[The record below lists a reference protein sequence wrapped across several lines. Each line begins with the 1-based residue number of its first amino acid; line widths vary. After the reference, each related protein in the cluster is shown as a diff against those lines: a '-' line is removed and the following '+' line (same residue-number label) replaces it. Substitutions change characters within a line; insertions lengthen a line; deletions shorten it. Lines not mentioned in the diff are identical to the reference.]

1 MQNYK
6 GSISLLRRSVGFSVG
21 VDWMKC
27 GWGGASLEE
36 TAIGFVPKT
45 MTITDECWDGLGS

>member
-1 MQNYK
+1 M
-6 GSISLLRRSVGFSVG
+6 
-21 VDWMKC
+21 WM
-27 GWGGASLEE
+27 GGGASLEE